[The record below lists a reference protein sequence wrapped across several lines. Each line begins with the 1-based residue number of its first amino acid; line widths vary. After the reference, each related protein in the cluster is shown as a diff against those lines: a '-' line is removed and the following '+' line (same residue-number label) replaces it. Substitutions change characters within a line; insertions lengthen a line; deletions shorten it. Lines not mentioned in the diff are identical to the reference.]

1 MSLGSQWYC
10 YSYWYSGLST
20 VRAQD
25 SQNNNASLTM
35 NNVIT
40 MNQFS
45 SVTQL
50 CLTLCD
56 PVDCSTPGFS
66 VHDQPWRL
74 LNFMSIKLMMH
85 LLIAM
90 NSLLF
95 FLQITLLL
103 NKVTWNSPSAD
114 SYNQLSVKLGS
125 FVLFHFWFIETA
137 FLYLVLLYNYIENL
151 LHDSK
156 IKSVKQIILKEV

>member
-1 MSLGSQWYC
+1 
-10 YSYWYSGLST
+10 
-20 VRAQD
+20 
-25 SQNNNASLTM
+25 M

-56 PVDCSTPGFS
+56 PMDCSTPGFS
-66 VHDQPWRL
+66 VHDQPWSL
-74 LNFMSIKLMMH
+74 LNLMSIKLMMH
-85 LLIAM
+85 LLITM

-103 NKVTWNSPSAD
+103 NKVTWNSPSVN

-125 FVLFHFWFIETA
+125 FVLFHFRFIETA

>member
-1 MSLGSQWYC
+1 
-10 YSYWYSGLST
+10 
-20 VRAQD
+20 
-25 SQNNNASLTM
+25 
-35 NNVIT
+35 
-40 MNQFS
+40 
-45 SVTQL
+45 
-50 CLTLCD
+50 
-56 PVDCSTPGFS
+56 
-66 VHDQPWRL
+66 
-74 LNFMSIKLMMH
+74 MH

-125 FVLFHFWFIETA
+125 FVLFHVWFIETA

>member
-1 MSLGSQWYC
+1 
-10 YSYWYSGLST
+10 
-20 VRAQD
+20 
-25 SQNNNASLTM
+25 M

-125 FVLFHFWFIETA
+125 FVLFHF
-137 FLYLVLLYNYIENL
+137 
-151 LHDSK
+151 
-156 IKSVKQIILKEV
+156 